1 MRENPFDPLNP
12 ETGGRPSLLSVV
24 ARSRFADLRWEDA
37 GIPGLTSLRIYQ
49 GTDRSLL
56 EVVAQL
62 PPDRRLYRAAGLEDD
77 VTYYFAVG
85 FQFGD
90 QEPLLTAAV
99 PGTPGPD
106 VPWVLDGADPPLVV
120 LSADGREVVAR
131 RGSGSNLVDL
141 SVDPFFS
148 VAWTVDPAAGQLI
161 AYDHNGELAALHED
175 FSFPTRVSADL
186 AEGGVWIISF
196 DQGTLT
202 RVRSSGVRTVVDD
215 TLAGPMDVES
225 SPSGGCWVCD
235 ELGNVYRYSPV
246 GARTSV
252 AQLSLPV
259 EISDAG
265 RDEIWVADRA
275 AREAVRVSEE
285 GVLSRVGGLDG
296 PFGVAALPNGGC
308 WIADRERVLM
318 VDRNGGTLL
327 VLDEFK
333 GARALDFN
341 TRTGECWVADSLG
354 DVIVRLDSDGT
365 RTIATTKVISPF
377 MIAGRWGRPN

>member
-37 GIPGLTSLRIYQ
+37 GVPGLTSLRIYQ
-49 GTDRSLL
+49 GTDRTRL

-90 QEPLLTAAV
+90 QEPLLTASV

-106 VPWVLDGADPPLVV
+106 VPWVLDEADPPLVI
-120 LSADGREVVAR
+120 LSADGREVVSR
-131 RGSGSNLVDL
+131 RGEGAYLVDL
-141 SVDPFFS
+141 SVDPSRS
-148 VAWTVDPAAGQLI
+148 VAWTVDPKAGQLI
-161 AYDHNGELAALHED
+161 AYDHNGELAALWEG

-196 DQGTLT
+196 DQGTLS

-215 TLAGPMDVES
+215 TLTGPMDVES
-225 SPSGGCWVCD
+225 SPSGGCWVSD
-235 ELGNVYRYSPV
+235 EIGNIYRYSPL
-246 GARTSV
+246 GTRTNV

-259 EISDAG
+259 ELSDAG
-265 RDEIWVADRA
+265 RDEVWVADHA
-275 AREAVRVSEE
+275 AGEAVRLSEE
-285 GVLSRVGGLDG
+285 GVLSRVVGLDG

-308 WIADRERVLM
+308 WIADRQRVLM
-318 VDRNGGTLL
+318 VDRNGETLL
-327 VLDEFK
+327 VFDEFK

-365 RTIATTKVISPF
+365 KTIATTKVISPF
-377 MIAGRWGRPN
+377 MIAGRWGRPD